1 MGVWKIIKYVNKI
14 KVRAILNLSFFSQ
27 TFRIVD
33 LYESFS
39 LILQRKNI
47 EITICPNIKMGDI
60 VDSMEDRLLSGG

>member
-14 KVRAILNLSFFSQ
+14 KVRVILNLSFLSQ
-27 TFRIVD
+27 MFRIVD

-60 VDSMEDRLLSGG
+60 VDSMEDRSLSGG